1 LSDSNFIKVATTTE
15 VQPDKIIK
23 VQVKDEEVLLANIGG
38 KYYAIANKCPHMHGD
53 LSSGKLEN
61 EEVTC
66 PRHGAKFNIKTG
78 KAMGKPKMGLLHP
91 NVKDA
96 QVFEVKVEGQ
106 DILLRK

>member
-1 LSDSNFIKVATTTE
+1 LSNSNFIKVATTKE
-15 VQPDKIIK
+15 VQAGTVVK
-23 VQVKDEEVLLANIGG
+23 VQVENEEVLLANIGG
-38 KYYAIANKCPHMHGD
+38 NFYAIANKCPHMHGD

-66 PRHGAKFNIKTG
+66 PRHGAKFNLKTG

-96 QVFEVKVEGQ
+96 QVFEVKVDGQ
-106 DILLRK
+106 DILIKK